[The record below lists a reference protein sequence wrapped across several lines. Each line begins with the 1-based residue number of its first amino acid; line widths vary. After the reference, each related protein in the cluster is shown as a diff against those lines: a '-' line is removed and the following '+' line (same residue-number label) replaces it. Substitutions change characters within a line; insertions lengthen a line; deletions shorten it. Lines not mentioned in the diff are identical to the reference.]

1 MHKIWLLSPLVCSV
15 FSLAD
20 LLDSRWLPNKTGTT
34 KKSVSPAQTRGPC
47 HPLFFSRTRLS
58 QVLWAKM
65 TGPLR
70 AGVSASARQETRS
83 LCNPPTASPVPQKM
97 KMYIS
102 ATSLLIS
109 IKLIAFVGK
118 GIFYNI
124 SLSYWPYLC
133 FGETSLNI

>member
-47 HPLFFSRTRLS
+47 HPLFLLQDQAVPGALGKDDWTSQSSHFSKCL
-58 QVLWAKM
+58 
-65 TGPLR
+65 P
-70 AGVSASARQETRS
+70 RS

-133 FGETSLNI
+133 FGEMSLNI